1 MSWNITNAVIFMCA
15 REENGRIPGF
25 LDNYTIG
32 TMPHGSGLQN
42 LDGSNIPRPY
52 CELLMEI

>member
-15 REENGRIPGF
+15 REQNGRIPGF

-32 TMPHGSGLQN
+32 SVPHGSGLQN
-42 LDGSNIPRPY
+42 LDFKTFLGSTANS
-52 CELLMEI
+52 